1 MTEQRPAGNPL
12 WIAYEYVVM
21 LVGLSLLALICL
33 IWMPFA
39 LILHPLLPQRLGQP
53 LGRAAITACFRS
65 YLFLLKHLCA
75 CRFDLTALDQLRD
88 EGPLIL
94 VANHPSLLD
103 VVLIVSRLPNVVC
116 VMKAALMNNI
126 LFGSAARLA
135 RYIRNDTLLTIIL
148 HAREEVRDGAQLLIF
163 PEGTRTTHFPLDA
176 CTPSTGLIA
185 KRTRIPVQTLL
196 IELSTPYLGKAWP
209 LFRRPSL
216 PLTGRVR
223 LGRRFAP
230 PDDVE
235 AFTRELE
242 TYFSQELGG
251 ASTPAPATP

>member
-1 MTEQRPAGNPL
+1 MTEQQAAGNPL

-33 IWMPFA
+33 SWMPFA
-39 LILHPLLPQRLGQP
+39 LILHLLLPQRLGQP
-53 LGRAAITACFRS
+53 LGRAAIAACFRVF
-65 YLFLLKHLCA
+65 LFLLEHLCA
-75 CRFDLTALDQLRD
+75 CRFDLAALDQLRD

-103 VVLIVSRLPNVVC
+103 VVLIVSRLPHAVC

-163 PEGTRTTHFPLDA
+163 PEGTRTAHFPLNP

-196 IELSTPYLGKAWP
+196 IELSTPYLGKAWS

-216 PLTGRVR
+216 PFAGRVR

-230 PDDVE
+230 PDDVGV
-235 AFTRELE
+235 FTRELE
-242 TYFSQELGG
+242 TYYCQELGG
-251 ASTPAPATP
+251 ASSPAPGAN

>member
-1 MTEQRPAGNPL
+1 MTDQRPAGNL
-12 WIAYEYVVM
+12 WWIAYEYVAM
-21 LVGLSLLALICL
+21 LVGLSSLALICL
-33 IWMPFA
+33 LWMPFA

-53 LGRAAITACFRS
+53 LGRAAIAACFRC
-65 YLFLLKHLCA
+65 YLFLLEHLCA
-75 CRFDLTALDQLRD
+75 CRFDLAALDQLRD

-103 VVLIVSRLPNVVC
+103 VVLIVSRLPHAVC

-148 HAREEVRDGAQLLIF
+148 HAREEVHEGAQLLIF
-163 PEGTRTTHFPLDA
+163 PEGTRTTRFPVDP

-209 LFRRPSL
+209 LFRRPTL
-216 PLTGRVR
+216 PLAGRVR
-223 LGRRFAP
+223 LGQRFAP
-230 PDDVE
+230 PDNVDD
-235 AFTRELE
+235 FTRDLE
-242 TYFSQELGG
+242 AYFRQELVP
-251 ASTPAPATP
+251 ASEPHA